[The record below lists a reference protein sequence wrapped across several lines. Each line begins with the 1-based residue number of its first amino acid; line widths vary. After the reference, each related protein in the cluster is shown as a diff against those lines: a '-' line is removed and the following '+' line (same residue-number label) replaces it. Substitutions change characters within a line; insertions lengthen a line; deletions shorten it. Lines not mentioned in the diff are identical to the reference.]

1 MSKNIPRLFAKIV
14 AFTMLA
20 TAATAVAT
28 VAPALASTKSLSDY
42 TCTSGSFQNGGHF
55 IVGMTYDCLA
65 TASTTSA
72 QPITISAVNNIG
84 GIASATWLA
93 NLSSIGITVAFV
105 NNGTT
110 SAQVHITGTPNADV
124 SSGSNYS
131 MSFSLNDGTPPSLS
145 IYQGFR
151 SEMNFVSNAT
161 FAGTSG
167 STSLGSGPV
176 VNSGSSVTLTA
187 TPPTLPA
194 GYTLSYQWQKDGVN
208 ISGETSATLN
218 IASITS
224 SSAYSL
230 NATPSW
236 TDGVHT
242 VTAQT
247 PVSLGTYSITVRS
260 GTTGGGG
267 VTTTVPGTTGGGG
280 VTTTVPGTTGGGGV
294 TTTVPGTSAT
304 TFDESNTSISVLDD
318 SATIS
323 GVAGTATFSDGSV
336 LIVSKSG
343 AVLPKLFTAFK
354 GLVSG
359 KLNATYTSGGK
370 KKTFSC
376 AFAKFGSTKAK
387 PSLTKS
393 VNNWFPKTFLPAKKA
408 CVLPKAAMTAAAT
421 TSVLVSVKLTFAR
434 LWPTTAKA
442 VNPETKR
449 AISSVKRTMKLT
461 FGKLP

>member
-1 MSKNIPRLFAKIV
+1 MKTNISRLFAKIA

-28 VAPALASTKSLSDY
+28 IAPALASTKSLSDY

-72 QPITISAVNNIG
+72 QPITISARNNSG
-84 GIASATWLA
+84 GITSATWQA

-110 SAQVHITGTPNADV
+110 SSQIHITGTPNAVV

-131 MSFSLNDGTPPSLS
+131 MSFSLTDGTPPSS
-145 IYQGFR
+145 SVDQSFR

-242 VTAQT
+242 VTDQT

-260 GTTGGGG
+260 
-267 VTTTVPGTTGGGG
+267 
-280 VTTTVPGTTGGGGV
+280 GTTGGGGV

-370 KKTFSC
+370 MKTFSC

-393 VNNWFPKTFLPAKKA
+393 VNNWFPKAFLPAKKA

>member
-14 AFTMLA
+14 PFTMLV

-42 TCTSGSFQNGGHF
+42 TCTSGSFQNGGQF

-72 QPITISAVNNIG
+72 QPITISAQNNSG
-84 GIASATWLA
+84 GITSATWQA

-110 SAQVHITGTPNADV
+110 SSQIHITGTPNAVV

-131 MSFSLNDGTPPSLS
+131 MSFRLDDGTPPASS
-145 IYQGFR
+145 VDQSFR

-267 VTTTVPGTTGGGG
+267 VTTTVPPTSTTVAHTEPVGKTNVGSLPTTG
-280 VTTTVPGTTGGGGV
+280 TH
-294 TTTVPGTSAT
+294 SKILKY
-304 TFDESNTSISVLDD
+304 SMW
-318 SATIS
+318 
-323 GVAGTATFSDGSV
+323 V
-336 LIVSKSG
+336 LI
-343 AVLPKLFTAFK
+343 A
-354 GLVSG
+354 GL
-359 KLNATYTSGGK
+359 
-370 KKTFSC
+370 
-376 AFAKFGSTKAK
+376 
-387 PSLTKS
+387 SLTYRR
-393 VNNWFPKTFLPAKKA
+393 
-408 CVLPKAAMTAAAT
+408 
-421 TSVLVSVKLTFAR
+421 KLR
-434 LWPTTAKA
+434 
-442 VNPETKR
+442 R
-449 AISSVKRTMKLT
+449 I
-461 FGKLP
+461 